1 METVPNAAWALLAP
15 NLARHPDKPAYRCGD
30 AVLTYAELAS
40 AAARAGAM
48 LAAWGVSPG
57 DRVACILPD
66 SLSLPVLLLGA
77 MWIGACPVPL
87 ATSLRPEDHARILAD
102 AGVRLLVATPD
113 HRASAVP
120 GVRRLPWPHDG
131 FCGPGG
137 LEGFG
142 DDLPPFVPAASDL
155 AYMLYTSGPTG
166 QPLGVPHRHSDL
178 LRPAETLGELLGL
191 TEDDVLFSASKMP
204 FAYGLIASLGLALGR
219 GATAVLFPGT
229 PGPFELAE
237 LIGHCRPSVFFAVPT
252 VYNLLLRTLSP
263 EHPLPSVR
271 LFCSA
276 GEALPAATFLAWQEL
291 AGREICEGLGSA
303 EAGNLFLANHPGQG
317 VPGAAGR
324 LVPGYEAHLV
334 DEAGCDVAEGQ
345 PGRLLLRGA
354 GTAPFYW
361 NLPELSRE
369 TMLPG
374 GWLRT
379 GDLFV
384 ATGGLFVHQGR
395 GDDMLKVGGRFVAP
409 LEVEAVLLAH
419 PDVAQCAVTGCR
431 VEGLER
437 PLAVIVARDGAAG
450 GPGLAG
456 ELRRYLRQR
465 LPEEMC
471 PARMRFVAAL
481 PRTDAGAIDRR
492 ALREDD

>member
-30 AVLTYAELAS
+30 EVLTYAGLAS
-40 AAARAGAM
+40 AVARAGAW
-48 LAAWGVSPG
+48 LTAWGVSPG

-102 AGVRLLVATPD
+102 AGARLLVATPD

-120 GVRRLPWPHDG
+120 GVRRLPWPHEG

-137 LEGFG
+137 LEGFS
-142 DDLPPFVPAASDL
+142 DDLPPSVPAAYDL
-155 AYMLYTSGPTG
+155 AYMLYTSGPIG
-166 QPLGVPHRHSDL
+166 QPLGVPHRHPDL

-237 LIGHCRPSVFFAVPT
+237 RIGHCRPSVLFAVPT
-252 VYNLLLRTLSP
+252 IYNLLLRTLSP

-271 LFCSA
+271 LFCCA
-276 GEALPAATFLAWQEL
+276 GEALPPATFLAWKEL
-291 AGREICEGLGSA
+291 TGREICEGLGSA
-303 EAGNLFLANHPGQG
+303 EAGNLFLANRPGQG
-317 VPGAAGR
+317 APGAAGR
-324 LVPGYEAHLV
+324 LVPGYEARLV
-334 DEAGCDVAEGQ
+334 DTAGRDVAEGR

-354 GTAPFYW
+354 GTAPCYW
-361 NLPELSRE
+361 NQPELSRE

-384 ATGGLFVHQGR
+384 STEGLFVHQGR

-409 LEVEAVLLAH
+409 LAVEAVLTAH
-419 PDVAQCAVTGCR
+419 PEVAQCAVTGCR

-437 PLAVIVARDGAAG
+437 PLAVIVARDDAAV

-481 PRTDAGAIDRR
+481 PRTAAGAIDRR
-492 ALREDD
+492 ALRDDD